1 MSTDPSAIRAEAVT
15 LLSRRE
21 YCSAELLAKLIDR
34 GFNPDAVRAGIEEL
48 SAERLVD
55 DERYVEHY
63 LRRHAERGQ
72 GPYRIRQ
79 ELAALGL
86 PASLIDA
93 GLQTGPDFHAL
104 ARQVRSRK
112 FGAEPPAAWKERAR
126 QARFLQYRGFAGD
139 HIKAAMGADA
149 LDLADDPL

>member
-1 MSTDPSAIRAEAVT
+1 MPSASWTTSATSSTTCVVT
-15 LLSRRE
+15 RNAARVPTA
-21 YCSAELLAKLIDR
+21 SARSSL
-34 GFNPDAVRAGIEEL
+34 P
-48 SAERLVD
+48 SAC
-55 DERYVEHY
+55 
-63 LRRHAERGQ
+63 
-72 GPYRIRQ
+72 P
-79 ELAALGL
+79 
-86 PASLIDA
+86 PASSTRA
-93 GLQTGPDFHAL
+93 LQTGPDFHAL